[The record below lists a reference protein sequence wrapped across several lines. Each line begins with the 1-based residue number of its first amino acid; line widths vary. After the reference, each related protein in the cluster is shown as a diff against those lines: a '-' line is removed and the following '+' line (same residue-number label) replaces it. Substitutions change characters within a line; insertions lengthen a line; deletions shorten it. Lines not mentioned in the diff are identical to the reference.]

1 MAWEWEDIWSGLD
14 QASSS
19 DSGGGFGDFLGDVL
33 GGLGGLFTNDD
44 GGLNLGLLSLLG
56 SGAVGAL
63 GGFGAD
69 TQPVGYQGGIP
80 KYTATRTRVGSP
92 VGTPRPGDP
101 GRRYFSDV
109 QYTPTGQNLAAG
121 GLASIQ
127 RPVTLAGG
135 GMADAAR
142 SYYLGGRTDGMA
154 DRVPASIEGTQPAQ
168 LSDGEFVVPADVVS
182 HLGNGNSN
190 AGAERLYEMLDRV
203 RRARTGREEQGR
215 QIQPERYMPR

>member
-1 MAWEWEDIWSGLD
+1 MNIFGESGFV
-14 QASSS
+14 
-19 DSGGGFGDFLGDVL
+19 DSIFGDDAALSFLGD
-33 GGLGGLFTNDD
+33 LFQNDK
-44 GGLNLGLLSLLG
+44 GELNLGLLSLLG
-56 SGAVGAL
+56 SGAIGAM

-69 TQPVGYQGGIP
+69 TPRVGYQGGIP
-80 KYTATRTRVGSP
+80 KYTASRTRTTPSP
-92 VGTPRPGDP
+92 MPMPKPGDP

-109 QYTPTGQNLAAG
+109 QYTPTGQNMAAG
-121 GLASIQ
+121 GLATIQ

-142 SYYLGGRTDGMA
+142 GYYLGGRTDGMA

-203 RRARTGREEQGR
+203 RSARTGRKEQGR
-215 QIQPERYMPR
+215 EIQPERYMPR

>member
-1 MAWEWEDIWSGLD
+1 MSFTDF
-14 QASSS
+14 
-19 DSGGGFGDFLGDVL
+19 FGDIFGDDAPLGFIGD
-33 GGLGGLFTNDD
+33 LFTNDN

-56 SGAVGAL
+56 SGVVGAL
-63 GGFGAD
+63 GGFSGD
-69 TQPVGYQGGIP
+69 VPRVGYQGGIP
-80 KYTATRTRVGSP
+80 EYTATRTRTQPSP
-92 VGTPRPGDP
+92 MPTPRPGDP

-121 GLASIQ
+121 GIASLS
-127 RPVTLAGG
+127 RPVAMRGG

-154 DRVPASIEGTQPAQ
+154 DLVPATIEGQQPAQ

-190 AGAERLYEMLDRV
+190 AGAQRLYEMLDRV
-203 RRARTGREEQGR
+203 RTARTGRKEQGR

>member
-1 MAWEWEDIWSGLD
+1 MNWRD
-14 QASSS
+14 
-19 DSGGGFGDFLGDVL
+19 FTPDFLEGPLEAL
-33 GGLGGLFTNDD
+33 GQLFINSD

-56 SGAVGAL
+56 SGAIGAM

-69 TQPVGYQGGIP
+69 TRPVGYQGGIP
-80 KYTATRTRVGSP
+80 KYTASRTRTTASP
-92 VGTPRPGDP
+92 MPTPRPGDP

-109 QYTPTGQNLAAG
+109 QYTPTGQNMAAG
-121 GLASIQ
+121 GLASLQ